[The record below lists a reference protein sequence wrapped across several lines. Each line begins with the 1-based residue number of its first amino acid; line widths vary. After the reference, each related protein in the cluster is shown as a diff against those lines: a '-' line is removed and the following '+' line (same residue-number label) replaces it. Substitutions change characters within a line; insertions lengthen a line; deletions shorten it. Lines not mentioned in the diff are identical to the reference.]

1 MKAPH
6 VPAMPARLF
15 LYGSLLTGDGD
26 RNLHRRLNRLIRGAI
41 PAVIQARLYDL
52 GAYPGAVASKSR
64 RDRVYGL
71 LITLDDPRLLQR
83 IDRYEDY
90 FHHDL
95 EGSEFMRVRV
105 RAQRRGSRRPIR
117 CWVYLY
123 NGDVSD
129 KPRIPGG
136 DYLKFRVSN

>member
-6 VPAMPARLF
+6 APATPARLF
-15 LYGSLLTGDGD
+15 LYGSLLTGGGGHL
-26 RNLHRRLNRLIRGAI
+26 LHRRLKRFLRDAT
-41 PAVIQARLYDL
+41 PAVIRARLYDL
-52 GAYPGAVASKSR
+52 GAYPGAVTSTSPW
-64 RDRVYGL
+64 DRVHGL
-71 LITLDDPRLLQR
+71 LITLDDSHLLQR

-90 FHHDL
+90 FPHDL
-95 EGSEFMRVRV
+95 EGSEFIRAMVRV
-105 RAQRRGSRRPIR
+105 QRRGSRRPIR

-136 DYLKFRVSN
+136 NYKKFRVR